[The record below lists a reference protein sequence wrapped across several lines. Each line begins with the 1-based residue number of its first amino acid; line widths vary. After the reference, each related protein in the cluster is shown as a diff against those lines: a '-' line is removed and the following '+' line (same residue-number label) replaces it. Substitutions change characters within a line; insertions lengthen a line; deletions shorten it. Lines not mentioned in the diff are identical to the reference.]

1 MTDEPKQPTPPPRE
15 TPADGTTSEPQPP
28 AFDPDYDLIT
38 DMERGTK
45 HDVSKREDRP
55 GRQ

>member
-1 MTDEPKQPTPPPRE
+1 MPDEPKQPAPPQKP
-15 TPADGTTSEPQPP
+15 PSGTTPEPRPP

-45 HDVSKREDRP
+45 HDVSKRTEKHNRS
-55 GRQ
+55 